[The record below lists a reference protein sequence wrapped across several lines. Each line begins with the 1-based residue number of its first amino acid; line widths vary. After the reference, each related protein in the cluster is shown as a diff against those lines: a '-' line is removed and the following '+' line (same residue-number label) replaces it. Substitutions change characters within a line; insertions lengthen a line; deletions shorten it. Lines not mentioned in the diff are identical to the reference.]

1 MRSDLNL
8 RSITNFPISAYYEP
22 SIFVFL
28 VSMRVLCLRK
38 TSNTLYKTF
47 ILQWWFFLN
56 YWIETKLKG
65 LLWETENRPEISC
78 LYTFKLQMYV
88 KIITW

>member
-38 TSNTLYKTF
+38 TSNTLCKTF
-47 ILQWWFFLN
+47 ILQ
-56 YWIETKLKG
+56 
-65 LLWETENRPEISC
+65 
-78 LYTFKLQMYV
+78 
-88 KIITW
+88 